1 MRLVVVLFQET
12 QSYSHLEPTVQTANL
27 LRQNMTMTFA
37 AELPNLLR
45 EIDHHVSSAGWDQP
59 ARLFALVPN
68 AALVEAG
75 VADQDATGLGA
86 VEQEIEPTANLE
98 ELLESIAWPAEVLG
112 ALVVLERIVLPPE
125 VQEELAALSEV
136 ELINAVTNHPKRSDV
151 RLFAAALRSGE
162 HLNAIRQRAHDE
174 PADLAIAEDLVP
186 NLNAVLLATFLA
198 E

>member
-1 MRLVVVLFQET
+1 
-12 QSYSHLEPTVQTANL
+12 
-27 LRQNMTMTFA
+27 MTFVA
-37 AELPNLLR
+37 DLPNLLR
-45 EIDHHVSSAGWDQP
+45 EIDHHVSFAGWDQP

-68 AALVEAG
+68 AALIEAG
-75 VADQDATGLGA
+75 VAEQDATGLGA
-86 VEQEIEPTANLE
+86 VEQEIEATANLE

-125 VQEELAALSEV
+125 VQDELAALSEV

-174 PADLAIAEDLVP
+174 PADLAIAENLVP
-186 NLNAVLLATFLA
+186 NLNAVLLASFLA